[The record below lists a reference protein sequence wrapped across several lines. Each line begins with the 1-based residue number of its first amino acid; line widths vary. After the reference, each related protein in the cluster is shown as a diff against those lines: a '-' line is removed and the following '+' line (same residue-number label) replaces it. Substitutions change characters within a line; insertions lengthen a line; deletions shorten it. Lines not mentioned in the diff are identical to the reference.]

1 MRDYSQGERE
11 RERRRKKRRK
21 GMGGGGVRVW
31 WGKKTRKER
40 KKEIGIHVYGGEKK
54 NCVGKK

>member
-1 MRDYSQGERE
+1 M
-11 RERRRKKRRK
+11 
-21 GMGGGGVRVW
+21 GGGVRVW

-54 NCVGKK
+54 KLCRKKIIFLFVC